1 MHNASAQEQ
10 PAQVQ
15 RGAAVL
21 HILCGLY
28 IKRCVAN
35 CVQRGRN
42 EATRHKMKLL
52 GRRNS
57 TCRNALK
64 HASLTIQK

>member
-52 GRRNS
+52 G
-57 TCRNALK
+57 
-64 HASLTIQK
+64 SLQGWAIKQAQQTNLFLRS